1 MMFFKRYHF
10 FMTSC
15 VLKGC
20 FFFFLLAS
28 VMSEVRLAT
37 LNVNGARDIRKRAM
51 LNEVMK
57 QKNLDVILLQ
67 ETHSDVKN
75 AADWAREFEGTSVLS
90 HHTSTSAGVA
100 VLFAKSFSPI
110 SYVVEEIMKG
120 RLLKVRACFEN
131 SVFVFICV
139 YAPTAAVERMVF
151 FRHIMFYLAKLFF

>member
-1 MMFFKRYHF
+1 
-10 FMTSC
+10 
-15 VLKGC
+15 
-20 FFFFLLAS
+20 
-28 VMSEVRLAT
+28 MSEVHLAT

-110 SYVVEEIMKG
+110 SYV
-120 RLLKVRACFEN
+120 
-131 SVFVFICV
+131 
-139 YAPTAAVERMVF
+139 
-151 FRHIMFYLAKLFF
+151 

>member
-1 MMFFKRYHF
+1 
-10 FMTSC
+10 
-15 VLKGC
+15 
-20 FFFFLLAS
+20 
-28 VMSEVRLAT
+28 MSEVRLAT

-67 ETHSDVKN
+67 ETHSAVKN

-100 VLFAKSFSPI
+100 VLFAKSFSPV
-110 SYVVEEIMKG
+110 SYVVDEIIKG

-151 FRHIMFYLAKLFF
+151 FRHIMFYLANLFF